1 MEIKKILVT
10 LDGSEHSEKGLDI
23 AISLAKGSKRSIAGL
38 FVKPHSVDSLRYGDA
53 FSGHQDEIARKSFQN
68 LREKCEKNDVQFST
82 EIRTGDVKTTIE
94 KVANDGHMNIDMVI
108 IGSRGRGSVKG
119 ALLGSVSKY
128 VLDKSKVP
136 VLILK

>member
-1 MEIKKILVT
+1 MIGKLQP
-10 LDGSEHSEKGLDI
+10 D
-23 AISLAKGSKRSIAGL
+23 
-38 FVKPHSVDSLRYGDA
+38 DA
-53 FSGHQDEIARKSFQN
+53 CVST
-68 LREKCEKNDVQFST
+68 REKCEKNDVQFST

-136 VLILK
+136 VLIVK